1 MTVKKPSDFGAE
13 VTAEQVMTQP
23 GVTVTDMP
31 SASEFETKL
40 MRLNVGPQH
49 PSTHGV
55 LRVVVDLD
63 GETVKR
69 IVPQIGY
76 LHTGFE
82 KTMEHRTYQQGVTY
96 SNRMD
101 YLHGFGHDLAYVLS
115 VEKLLDANVPVRA
128 QQVRVILNELNRI
141 ASHLVFFG
149 TGILDMGALTLFF
162 YTMREREQI
171 LDLFEMVCG
180 VRMNYGYFR
189 VGGLSRDIPEGFT
202 DAVRQFITGF
212 PKMVDQYVGLFA
224 KNDIFVNRTKGVG
237 VLSRETALD
246 YGLTGPS
253 LRASGVGLDFR
264 KAQPYSGYENYDF
277 DVPTSDKGDVHAR
290 FMMRIEELAESLKI
304 IEQALDALEPGP
316 VKDPDRRISLPPRQE
331 LETSMEAVIF
341 HFKLATEGFHP
352 PRGEVYVPTE
362 SARGELGYYLVSDGG
377 SMPYRVKVR
386 VPSLINLQSLE
397 PACIDGVFADM
408 VANIASLD
416 PVMGDVDK

>member
-1 MTVKKPSDFGAE
+1 MTIGQAGA
-13 VTAEQVMTQP
+13 VPDATMQ
-23 GVTVTDMP
+23 
-31 SASEFETKL
+31 SEADGTFQTKY

-55 LRVVVDLD
+55 LRLVVDLD
-63 GETVKR
+63 GERVAK

-115 VEKLLDANVPVRA
+115 AEKLIGAQLPIRA
-128 QQVRVILNELNRI
+128 QRIRVILNELNRI

-162 YTMREREQI
+162 YTMRERERI
-171 LDLFEMVCG
+171 MDLFEMVCG

-189 VGGLSRDIPEGFT
+189 VGGLSRDLPDGFEEATRGFT
-202 DAVRQFITGF
+202 KDF
-212 PKMVDQYVGLFA
+212 PKMLKQYAAMFA

-237 VLSRETALD
+237 VISKETALD

-253 LRASGVGLDFR
+253 LRASGVALDFR
-264 KAQPYSGYENYDF
+264 KAQPYSSYDDYDF
-277 DVPTSDKGDVHAR
+277 DVPTSEVGDANTR
-290 FMMRIEELAESLKI
+290 FMMRFFEMEESLKI
-304 IEQALDALEPGP
+304 IEQALDLLEPGP
-316 VKDPDRRISLPPRQE
+316 IRDPDRRISLPPRSE

-341 HFKLATEGFHP
+341 HFKLVTEGFHP

-397 PACIDGVFADM
+397 PACLGGLFADM
-408 VANIASLD
+408 VINIATLD
-416 PVMGDVDK
+416 PVLGDVDK

>member
-1 MTVKKPSDFGAE
+1 MTMNTNVGA
-13 VTAEQVMTQP
+13 VTGATTRE
-23 GVTVTDMP
+23 GSGD
-31 SASEFETKL
+31 FETKY
-40 MRLNVGPQH
+40 MRVNVGPQH

-55 LRVVVDLD
+55 LRLVVDLD
-63 GETVKR
+63 GER
-69 IVPQIGY
+69 IARIIPQIGY

-82 KTMEHRTYQQGVTY
+82 KTMENRTYQQGVTY

-101 YLHGFGHDLAYVLS
+101 YLHGFGHDLAYCLS
-115 VEKLLDANVPVRA
+115 AEKLIDAQVPIRA
-128 QQVRVILNELNRI
+128 QRVRVILNELNRI

-162 YTMREREQI
+162 YTMREREHI

-189 VGGLSRDIPEGFT
+189 VGGLSRDIPEGFEA
-202 DAVRQFITGF
+202 AVRKFVRGF
-212 PKMVDQYVGLFA
+212 PEMIDQYTTLFA
-224 KNDIFVNRTKGVG
+224 NNDIFINRTTGIG
-237 VLSRETALD
+237 VLNRETALD

-253 LRASGVGLDFR
+253 LRASGVPLDFR
-264 KAQPYSGYENYDF
+264 KAQPYSSYEDYDF
-277 DVPTSDKGDVHAR
+277 DVPISEAGDVNAR
-290 FMMRIEELAESLKI
+290 FMVRMQEMRESLKI
-304 IEQALDALEPGP
+304 ITQALELLEPGP
-316 VKDPDRRISLPPRQE
+316 VRDPDRRISLPPRSE

-341 HFKLATEGFHP
+341 HFKLVTEGFHP

-397 PACIDGVFADM
+397 PTCVGGLFADM
-408 VANIASLD
+408 VANIASFD

>member
-1 MTVKKPSDFGAE
+1 
-13 VTAEQVMTQP
+13 
-23 GVTVTDMP
+23 
-31 SASEFETKL
+31 
-40 MRLNVGPQH
+40 
-49 PSTHGV
+49 
-55 LRVVVDLD
+55 
-63 GETVKR
+63 
-69 IVPQIGY
+69 
-76 LHTGFE
+76 
-82 KTMEHRTYQQGVTY
+82 MEHRTYQQGVTY

-115 VEKLLDANVPVRA
+115 AEKLIGAQLPIRA
-128 QQVRVILNELNRI
+128 QRIRVILNELNRI

-162 YTMREREQI
+162 YTMRERERI

-189 VGGLSRDIPEGFT
+189 VGGLSRDLPDGFEEATRGFT
-202 DAVRQFITGF
+202 QAF
-212 PKMVDQYVGLFA
+212 PKMLKQYAAMFA

-237 VLSRETALD
+237 LISKETALD

-253 LRASGVGLDFR
+253 LRASGVPLDFR
-264 KAQPYSGYENYDF
+264 KAQPYSSYEDYDF
-277 DVPTSDKGDVHAR
+277 DVPTSEVGDAYTR
-290 FMMRIEELAESLKI
+290 FMMRFYEMEESLKI
-304 IEQALDALEPGP
+304 IEQALDLLEPGP
-316 VKDPDRRISLPPRQE
+316 IRDPDRRISLPPRSE

-341 HFKLATEGFHP
+341 HFKLVTEGFHP

-397 PACIDGVFADM
+397 PACLGRFVRRYGYQHRHARPGVGGRRQ
-408 VANIASLD
+408 VSS
-416 PVMGDVDK
+416 

>member
-1 MTVKKPSDFGAE
+1 MTITGQAGFTPETTADDTPGGGKDF
-13 VTAEQVMTQP
+13 Q
-23 GVTVTDMP
+23 
-31 SASEFETKL
+31 TKY
-40 MRLNVGPQH
+40 MRINVGPQH

-55 LRVVVDLD
+55 LRLVVDLD
-63 GETVKR
+63 GERVAK

-76 LHTGFE
+76 LHSGFE
-82 KTMEHRTYQQGVTY
+82 KTMENRTYQQGVTY

-115 VEKLLDANVPVRA
+115 AEKLLGAQIPVRA
-128 QQVRVILNELNRI
+128 QQIRVILNELNRI

-162 YTMREREQI
+162 YTMRERERI

-189 VGGLSRDIPEGFT
+189 VGGLSRDLPEGFEEG
-202 DAVRQFITGF
+202 AKLFVKEF
-212 PKMVDQYVGLFA
+212 PKMLKQYATMFA
-224 KNDIFVNRTKGVG
+224 KNDIFVGRTKDVG
-237 VLSRETALD
+237 VISRETALD

-253 LRASGVGLDFR
+253 LRASGVPLDFR
-264 KAQPYSGYENYDF
+264 KAQPYSGYDDYDF
-277 DVPTSDKGDVHAR
+277 DVPTSEVGDAYTR
-290 FMMRIEELAESLKI
+290 FMMRFYEMEESLKI
-304 IEQALDALEPGP
+304 VEQALEKLEPGDIR
-316 VKDPDRRISLPPRQE
+316 DPDRRISLPPRSE
-331 LETSMEAVIF
+331 METSMEANIF
-341 HFKLATEGFHP
+341 HFKLVTEGFHP

-397 PACIDGVFADM
+397 PACLGGLFADM
-408 VANIASLD
+408 VINIATLD
-416 PVMGDVDK
+416 PVLGDVDK

>member
-1 MTVKKPSDFGAE
+1 MTIGQAGFAPETTAQDTPEAGGRDFH
-13 VTAEQVMTQP
+13 
-23 GVTVTDMP
+23 
-31 SASEFETKL
+31 TKY
-40 MRLNVGPQH
+40 MRINVGPQH

-55 LRVVVDLD
+55 LRLVVDLD
-63 GETVKR
+63 GERVAK

-115 VEKLLDANVPVRA
+115 AEKLIGAQIPVRA
-128 QQVRVILNELNRI
+128 QRIRVILNELNRI

-149 TGILDMGALTLFF
+149 TGVLDMGALTLFF
-162 YTMREREQI
+162 YTMRERERI
-171 LDLFEMVCG
+171 MDLFEMVCG

-189 VGGLSRDIPEGFT
+189 VGGLSRDLPDGFEEGTRAF
-202 DAVRQFITGF
+202 VKEF
-212 PKMVDQYVGLFA
+212 PKMLRQYAAMFA
-224 KNDIFVNRTKGVG
+224 KNDIFVGRTKGVG
-237 VLSRETALD
+237 VISRETALD

-253 LRASGVGLDFR
+253 LRASGVPLDFR
-264 KAQPYSGYENYDF
+264 KAQPYSSYEDYDF
-277 DVPTSDKGDVHAR
+277 DVPTSEVGDANTR
-290 FMMRIEELAESLKI
+290 FMMRFYEMEESLRI
-304 IEQALDALEPGP
+304 VEQALSRLEPGP
-316 VKDPDRRISLPPRQE
+316 IRDPDRRISLPPRSE

-341 HFKLATEGFHP
+341 HFKLVTEGFHP

-397 PACIDGVFADM
+397 PACLGGLFADM
-408 VANIASLD
+408 VINIATLD
-416 PVMGDVDK
+416 PVLGDVDK